1 MTFVFFILRVR
12 AVLLIKSETI
22 SSQSEAFMTMELVSE
37 APPPH
42 THTPHLRHRK
52 VEIHRGAEM
61 PNCRPSARCLDYS

>member
-37 APPPH
+37 ATPPTHIPH
-42 THTPHLRHRK
+42 ISTTERWRFT
-52 VEIHRGAEM
+52 EEQ
-61 PNCRPSARCLDYS
+61 RCQTAVLQPGV